1 MKTTPE
7 IEPTE
12 EEILAIKKSN
22 EGQPHLVI
30 QFFIS
35 ILTSVIAYLLLLI
48 LVVPSIFD
56 RSLMRRVLEATKSHQ
71 FTKIIFAQNIEI
83 IEAILEMPKVMWQL
97 ALVYL
102 FQWYALFCY
111 WQNSSKSIALSVWN
125 TSPSE
130 NKELYEQAVSWAG
143 LVNGWYN
150 IVTFISAFA
159 LVWFVRKS
167 NAKVVHFVCLVL
179 AGVGFIIFPMV
190 GNKYMLFPAI
200 TGFGIGWASMMGI
213 PYLLV
218 VSKIPK
224 ERYGV
229 YMGIINMMI
238 VVPMILQSL
247 SFGYILKNFLGNNPG
262 NAVLFAGVLLLLAAG
277 ATLFIKSEKT
287 DLEPSMNASS
297 H

>member
-1 MKTTPE
+1 
-7 IEPTE
+7 
-12 EEILAIKKSN
+12 
-22 EGQPHLVI
+22 
-30 QFFIS
+30 
-35 ILTSVIAYLLLLI
+35 
-48 LVVPSIFD
+48 
-56 RSLMRRVLEATKSHQ
+56 
-71 FTKIIFAQNIEI
+71 
-83 IEAILEMPKVMWQL
+83 
-97 ALVYL
+97 
-102 FQWYALFCY
+102 
-111 WQNSSKSIALSVWN
+111 
-125 TSPSE
+125 
-130 NKELYEQAVSWAG
+130 
-143 LVNGWYN
+143 
-150 IVTFISAFA
+150 
-159 LVWFVRKS
+159 
-167 NAKVVHFVCLVL
+167 
-179 AGVGFIIFPMV
+179 
-190 GNKYMLFPAI
+190 MLFPAI